1 MAFYSTVNEAFT
13 DNNELD
19 RLAREVN
26 ESKKKHKLI
35 KSVYKDII
43 NDSNKNKII
52 QNEFYNP
59 DNIAFQSFMPNKQFD
74 CFNDNDSNPGYT
86 LIEDIHNQNLSDSAN
101 SYTSGKQSFNLS
113 NLSESPKINSD
124 DSFMNNLKELQID
137 TQFSDESFKSSH
149 NSYSDKSSSSS
160 DKSKS
165 IKKIKSKMNKMNEIL
180 KLIQNS
186 HPDDDSLSSHKSD
199 DSYFVLDHVKSCKT
213 CKKKIKKKINHNHS
227 LEHSNHIEEYLDPRF
242 IDSRIGNLTQTYN
255 KTNTDINQ
263 YSNNMN
269 YENVPNYNQSI
280 PKQNIQTNQSNNEF
294 RIFGQ
299 SINDFKDILIYILL
313 GFVVLLIIYLFIKK

>member
-43 NDSNKNKII
+43 NDSNKNKLI

-59 DNIAFQSFMPNKQFD
+59 DNVAFKSFMQNKQFD

-86 LIEDIHNQNLSDSAN
+86 LIEDIHDQNISESAN
-101 SYTSGKQSFNLS
+101 SYNSGKQSFNLS

-124 DSFMNNLKELQID
+124 DSFMNNLKQLETD
-137 TQFSDESFKSSH
+137 TQFSEESFKSSH
-149 NSYSDKSSSSS
+149 KSFSDKSSSSYN
-160 DKSKS
+160 KSKS
-165 IKKIKSKMNKMNEIL
+165 IKKLKSKMNKVNEFL
-180 KLIQNS
+180 KLIKNS

-213 CKKKIKKKINHNHS
+213 CKKKLKKKINHNHS
-227 LEHSNHIEEYLDPRF
+227 SDNIEEYLDPGF
-242 IDSRIGNLTQTYN
+242 IQSNMGNLKQRYN
-255 KTNTDINQ
+255 KTNEDI
-263 YSNNMN
+263 YHYPNNIN
-269 YENVPNYNQSI
+269 YENIQNNQSI
-280 PKQNIQTNQSNNEF
+280 PKQNIQTNQQNNDF
-294 RIFGQ
+294 KIFGH

-313 GFVVLLIIYLFIKK
+313 GFVVLLVIYLFIKK